1 MVAETGSDQQ
11 LRDVLEIASA
21 LSSEADLP
29 RLLDLILAK
38 ARALTSAD
46 AGSIYLV
53 EKGKNARFG
62 LSESGEADVDKLWF
76 AAAQNSSL
84 EARSLG
90 KDQIDPDAI
99 ETNRS
104 QVFDVRFPISAER
117 LVGWAVLER
126 ETLNIPDVYHLDP
139 SLPYQ
144 FDASVDRQLGYRAVS
159 MMSVPMQADNGDVV
173 GVLQL
178 INRKKD
184 FRFVIT
190 PENATDNTLAF
201 DRSDQVLIEALSNVA
216 AVCVQRTQLMASQDQ
231 LLDSVIALMAGAIDA
246 KSPYTAG
253 HCERVPQLAMML
265 AKEAE
270 DQQDGPFQDF
280 AFEDAEAWR
289 EFRIGAWLHD
299 CGKVT
304 TPEYVVDKA
313 SKLEANFNRIHEIRT
328 RFEVLLRD
336 AQIARLEGRLAG
348 GDPAQLDQD
357 FEARQQELQDQFQFI
372 AAANLG
378 AEFFDQEKITR
389 LQEIAK
395 QTWVRH
401 FDDSLGLAWEESQR
415 RLAHSPA
422 ADQLPVVEQ
431 LLSDQPW
438 QRKKR
443 SESEALPEGYG
454 FDLDVPE
461 DTFNYGE
468 LHNLSVSRGTL
479 TPEERY
485 KINEHV
491 VQTIVMLESL
501 PLPRGLMRVPEYA
514 GTHHE
519 TLRGDGYPRKLPP
532 EKLSVPSRIMAI
544 CDIFEALTASDRPYK
559 KAKSL
564 SVAVDILAGFRDRGH
579 IDSDLFELFL
589 TSDVYRQYAEQFMA
603 EDQID
608 PVDIE
613 KYLKAT

>member
-1 MVAETGSDQQ
+1 MVAEIGSDQQ
-11 LRDVLEIASA
+11 LRDLLEIASA
-21 LSSEADLP
+21 LNSEPDLP
-29 RLLDLILAK
+29 RLLDLILVK

-53 EKGKNARFG
+53 EKGGCARFG
-62 LSESGEADVDKLWF
+62 LSESSEAEVDHLRF
-76 AAAQNSSL
+76 AAAQNYSL
-84 EARSLG
+84 EAYSLVQ
-90 KDQIDPDAI
+90 DQIDSDAF
-99 ETNRS
+99 EAKRS
-104 QVFDVRFPISAER
+104 QVFDVRFPINDEHLAGWSA
-117 LVGWAVLER
+117 LER
-126 ETLNIPDVYHLDP
+126 ETLNISDVYRLDP
-139 SLPYQ
+139 SLPYR
-144 FDASVDRQLGYRAVS
+144 FDESVDRQLGYRAVS
-159 MMSVPMQADNGDVV
+159 MMSVPMQVDGGEVV

-184 FRFVIT
+184 SRLVIT
-190 PENATDNTLAF
+190 PDNATENTLSF
-201 DRSDQVLIEALSNVA
+201 DLSDQVLVEALSSLA
-216 AVCVQRTQLMASQDQ
+216 AVCVQRTQLMASQDR
-231 LLDSVIALMAGAIDA
+231 LLDSVIALMARAIDA

-253 HCERVPQLAMML
+253 HCERVPRLAMML

-270 DQQDGPFQDF
+270 GQQEGPFRDF
-280 AFEDAEAWR
+280 VFEDAKGWR

-299 CGKVT
+299 CGKVA

-313 SKLEANFNRIHEIRT
+313 SKLETNFNRIHEIRT

-336 AQIARLEGRLAG
+336 AQIARLEGLLAG
-348 GDPAQLDQD
+348 GEPTQLNHD
-357 FEARQQELQDQFQFI
+357 FEARKQELRDQFQFI

-378 AEFFDQEKITR
+378 AEFFDKEKIACLR
-389 LQEIAK
+389 EIGK

-415 RLAHSPA
+415 RLAHAPA
-422 ADQLPVVEQ
+422 PGQVPVVER

-438 QRKKR
+438 HHQKR

-454 FDLDVPE
+454 FDMDVPE
-461 DTFNYGE
+461 DAFNYGE

-501 PLPRGLMRVPEYA
+501 PLPRGLRRVPEYA

-532 EKLSVPSRIMAI
+532 EKLSVPSRIMAL

-564 SVAVDILAGFRDRGH
+564 SVAIDILAGFRDRGH

-589 TSDVYRQYAEQFMA
+589 TSDVYKRYAEQFMA
-603 EDQID
+603 EEQID
-608 PVDIE
+608 PVNIE
-613 KYLKAT
+613 KYLKVA